1 MERPYFVTGIALTM
15 ELRHNVSV
23 VALCVTEVLQMV
35 KQALA
40 GLKVVEFG
48 SFISAPYCTKLMA
61 DMGAEVIK
69 VEQPGKG
76 DESRD
81 YGPFPDDIPHPER
94 SGLYLYLN
102 TNKLGITLKVE
113 TATGVAILKELLKE
127 ADVFVENNPPGFMQ
141 RLGMDYVKLK
151 ELNPRLIVTSIT
163 PYGQTGPYKDYKA
176 YAINCCAFGGVSQS
190 IGHHWREP
198 LTAPIS
204 QGHYQ
209 AAVSGAGATMV
220 ALLARDSTG
229 RGQHIDISE
238 ADVWATYHV
247 GFGIT
252 IYAFGVREHL
262 RKGYIGGGWT
272 YPARRVIPCKDG
284 YMVLCAPQLKQWLKF
299 LELMGTPEWTQ
310 NPRYRDR
317 HAMEDD
323 YPEEVDSLLTPWFL
337 ERTKKELFELFEKNA
352 IPFAPLYNMADEV
365 NDEHLRERKFFATVG
380 RDEVGRLKY
389 PGAAYKFSR
398 TPWSLKHPAPTL
410 GEHNEEIY
418 CGRLGYSREDLVDL
432 RRAGVI

>member
-1 MERPYFVTGIALTM
+1 MGKRAL
-15 ELRHNVSV
+15 S
-23 VALCVTEVLQMV
+23 
-35 KQALA
+35 
-40 GLKVVEFG
+40 GLKVVEYG
-48 SFISAPYCTKLMA
+48 SFVSAPYCTKLMA
-61 DMGAEVIK
+61 DVGAEVIK
-69 VEQPGKG
+69 IEEPGKG

-81 YGPFPDDIPHPER
+81 YGPFPEDVPHPER
-94 SGLYLYLN
+94 SGLFLYLN
-102 TNKLGITLKVE
+102 TNKLGITLNVRI
-113 TATGVAILKELLKE
+113 ATGKAILEELLKG
-127 ADVFVENNPPGFMQ
+127 ADVFVENNPPGQ
-141 RLGMDYVKLK
+141 ISELGIDYARIK
-151 ELNPRLIVTSIT
+151 EVNPRLIVTSIT
-163 PYGQTGPYKDYKA
+163 PYGQTGPYRDYKA

-190 IGHHWREP
+190 IGHYWREP
-198 LTAPIS
+198 LTAPLS

-220 ALLARDSTG
+220 ALLARDVTG

-252 IYAFGVREHL
+252 IYAFGVKDNL

-284 YMVLCAPQLKQWLKF
+284 YMALCAPQLKQWIKF
-299 LELMGTPEWTQ
+299 LELMGNPEWTQ

-323 YPEEVDSLLTPWFL
+323 YPEEVDALLTPWFL

-352 IPFAPLYNMADEV
+352 VPFAPLYNMADEV
-365 NDEHLRERKFFATVG
+365 SDQHLSERKFFATLDRAEAGV
-380 RDEVGRLKY
+380 LKY
-389 PGAAYKFSR
+389 PGAPYKFSK
-398 TPWSLKHPAPTL
+398 TPWSLERPAPLL

-418 CGRLGYSREDLVDL
+418 CGRQGYSKDDLVAL

>member
-1 MERPYFVTGIALTM
+1 MAKRAL
-15 ELRHNVSV
+15 S
-23 VALCVTEVLQMV
+23 
-35 KQALA
+35 
-40 GLKVVEFG
+40 GLKVVEYG
-48 SFISAPYCTKLMA
+48 SFVSASYCTKLMA

-69 VEQPGKG
+69 IEEPGKG

-81 YGPFPDDIPHPER
+81 YGPFPDDVPHPER
-94 SGLYLYLN
+94 SGLFLYLN
-102 TNKLGITLKVE
+102 TDKLGITLNVR
-113 TATGVAILKELLKE
+113 TATGKAILEELLKA
-127 ADVFVENNPPGFMQ
+127 ADVFVENNPP
-141 RLGMDYVKLK
+141 RLINEVGLDYVKLK
-151 ELNPRLIVTSIT
+151 ELNPRLIVTSLT
-163 PYGQTGPYKDYKA
+163 PFGQTGPYRDYKA

-190 IGHHWREP
+190 IGHYWREP
-198 LTAPIS
+198 LTAPLS

-220 ALLARDSTG
+220 ALLARDVTG

-252 IYAFGVREHL
+252 IYAFGVKDNL
-262 RKGYIGGGWT
+262 RKGYIVGGWT

-284 YMVLCAPQLKQWLKF
+284 YMALCAPQLKQWIKF
-299 LELMGTPEWTQ
+299 LELMGNPEWTK

-323 YPEEVDSLLTPWFL
+323 YPEEVDALLAPWFL

-352 IPFAPLYNMADEV
+352 VPFAPLYNMADEV
-365 NDEHLRERKFFATVG
+365 SDQHLSERKFFATLDRAEAGV
-380 RDEVGRLKY
+380 LKY
-389 PGAAYKFSR
+389 PGAPYKFSK
-398 TPWSLKHPAPTL
+398 TPWSLERPAPLL

-418 CGRLGYSREDLVDL
+418 CGRLGYSKEDLVAL

>member
-1 MERPYFVTGIALTM
+1 MA
-15 ELRHNVSV
+15 N
-23 VALCVTEVLQMV
+23 
-35 KQALA
+35 QALS
-40 GLKVVEFG
+40 GLKVVEYG
-48 SFISAPYCTKLMA
+48 SFVSASYCTKLMA

-69 VEQPGKG
+69 IEETSKG

-81 YGPFPDDIPHPER
+81 YGPFPDDVPHPER
-94 SGLYLYLN
+94 SGLFLYLN
-102 TNKLGITLKVE
+102 TDKLGITLNVG
-113 TATGVAILKELLKE
+113 TATGKAILEELLKA
-127 ADVFVENNPPGFMQ
+127 ADVFVENNPP
-141 RLGMDYVKLK
+141 RLISELGIDYAKLK
-151 ELNPRLIVTSIT
+151 DVNPRLIVTSIT
-163 PYGQTGPYKDYKA
+163 PYGQTGPYRDYKA

-190 IGHHWREP
+190 IGHYWREP
-198 LTAPIS
+198 LTAPLS

-220 ALLARDSTG
+220 ALLARDVTG

-252 IYAFGVREHL
+252 IYAFGVKDNL

-284 YMVLCAPQLKQWLKF
+284 YMALCAPQLKQWIKF
-299 LELMGTPEWTQ
+299 VDLMGNPEWTQ

-323 YPEEVDSLLTPWFL
+323 YPEEVDALLAPWFL

-352 IPFAPLYNMADEV
+352 VPFAPLYNMADEV
-365 NDEHLRERKFFATVG
+365 SDQHLSERKFFATLDRAEAGV
-380 RDEVGRLKY
+380 LKY
-389 PGAAYKFSR
+389 PGAPYKFSR
-398 TPWSLKHPAPTL
+398 TPWSLERPAPLL

-418 CGRLGYSREDLVDL
+418 CGRLGYSKEDLVAL

>member
-1 MERPYFVTGIALTM
+1 MK
-15 ELRHNVSV
+15 
-23 VALCVTEVLQMV
+23 
-35 KQALA
+35 KQALS
-40 GLKVVEFG
+40 GLKIVEYG
-48 SFISAPYCTKLMA
+48 RFISAPYCTKMMA

-69 VEQPGKG
+69 IEEPVRG

-81 YGPFPDDIPHPER
+81 YGPFPGDIPHPER
-94 SGLYLYLN
+94 SGLFLYLN
-102 TNKLGITLKVE
+102 TNKLGITLNVK
-113 TATGVAILKELLKE
+113 TATGLAILEELLKE
-127 ADVFVENNPPGFMQ
+127 ADVFVENNPPKLVSQ
-141 RLGMDYVKLK
+141 IVLDYVKLK

-176 YAINCCAFGGVSQS
+176 YPINCCALGGVSQS

-209 AAVSGAGATMV
+209 AGISGTAATMV
-220 ALLARDSTG
+220 AILARDVTG
-229 RGQHIDISE
+229 RGQHIDIAE

-252 IYAFGVREHL
+252 IYAFGVKDNL

-284 YMVLCAPQLKQWLKF
+284 YMTLCAPQLKQWLRF
-299 LELMGTPEWTQ
+299 LDLMGTPEWTQ

-323 YPEEVDSLLTPWFL
+323 YPEEVDALLAPWFL

-352 IPFAPLYNMADEV
+352 IPFAPLYDMADEV
-365 NDEHLRERKFFATVG
+365 NDVHLKEREFFATIYSNETG
-380 RDEVGRLKY
+380 NLKY
-389 PGAAYKFSR
+389 PGAPYKFSK
-398 TPWSLKHPAPTL
+398 TPWALNHPAPLL

-418 CGRLGYSREDLVDL
+418 CGRLGYSKKDLVDL

>member
-1 MERPYFVTGIALTM
+1 
-15 ELRHNVSV
+15 
-23 VALCVTEVLQMV
+23 MV
-35 KQALA
+35 KRALS
-40 GLKVVEFG
+40 GLKVVEYG
-48 SFISAPYCTKLMA
+48 SFVSAPYCTKLMA

-69 VEQPGKG
+69 IEEPCKG

-81 YGPFPDDIPHPER
+81 YGPFPDDVPHPER
-94 SGLYLYLN
+94 SGLFLYLN
-102 TNKLGITLKVE
+102 TDKLGITLNVR
-113 TATGVAILKELLKE
+113 TATGKAILEELLKA
-127 ADVFVENNPPGFMQ
+127 ADVFVENNPP
-141 RLGMDYVKLK
+141 RLINEVGLDYVNLK
-151 ELNPRLIVTSIT
+151 ELNPRLIVTSLT
-163 PYGQTGPYKDYKA
+163 PFGQTGPYRDYKA

-190 IGHHWREP
+190 IGHYWREP
-198 LTAPIS
+198 LTAPLS

-220 ALLARDSTG
+220 ALLARDVTG

-252 IYAFGVREHL
+252 IYAFGVKDNL

-284 YMVLCAPQLKQWLKF
+284 YMALCAPQLKQWIKF
-299 LELMGTPEWTQ
+299 LELMGNPEWTK

-323 YPEEVDSLLTPWFL
+323 YPEEVDALLAPWFL

-352 IPFAPLYNMADEV
+352 VPFAPLYNMADEV
-365 NDEHLRERKFFATVG
+365 SDQHLSERKFFATLDRAEAGV
-380 RDEVGRLKY
+380 LKY
-389 PGAAYKFSR
+389 PGAPYKFSK
-398 TPWSLKHPAPTL
+398 TPWSLERPAPLL

-418 CGRLGYSREDLVDL
+418 YGRLGYSKEDLVAL

>member
-1 MERPYFVTGIALTM
+1 MA
-15 ELRHNVSV
+15 
-23 VALCVTEVLQMV
+23 

-40 GLKVVEFG
+40 GLKVVECG

-81 YGPFPDDIPHPER
+81 YGPFPDNIPHYER
-94 SGLYLYLN
+94 SGLFLYLN
-102 TNKLGITLKVE
+102 TNKLGITLDIRTE
-113 TATGVAILKELLKE
+113 TGREILQELLKD
-127 ADVFVENNPPGFMQ
+127 ADVFVENNPPGAMEK
-141 RLGMDYVKLK
+141 LSLDYVKLRN
-151 ELNPRLIVTSIT
+151 LNPRLIVTSIT
-163 PYGQTGPYKDYKA
+163 PYGQTGPYRDYKA
-176 YAINCCAFGGVSQS
+176 YAINCCAIGGVSQS

-198 LTAPIS
+198 LTAPLS
-204 QGHYQ
+204 HGNYQ
-209 AAVSGAGATMV
+209 AAISGTGATMV
-220 ALLARDSTG
+220 ALLARDTTN

-238 ADVWATYHV
+238 TDVWATYHV

-252 IYAFGVREHL
+252 IYAFGAKDNL

-284 YMVLCAPQLKQWLKF
+284 YMALCAPQLKQWLRF
-299 LELMGTPEWTQ
+299 LELMGNPEWTK

-323 YPEEVDSLLTPWFL
+323 YPEEVDALLAPWFM

-365 NDEHLRERKFFATVG
+365 NDVHLAERRFFADVKRVETG
-380 RDEVGRLKY
+380 TLKY
-389 PGAAYKFSR
+389 PGGAYKLSR
-398 TPWSLKHPAPTL
+398 TPWALKRPAPLL

-418 CGRLGYSREDLVDL
+418 CGRLGYSKEELVAL

>member
-1 MERPYFVTGIALTM
+1 MAKRAL
-15 ELRHNVSV
+15 S
-23 VALCVTEVLQMV
+23 
-35 KQALA
+35 
-40 GLKVVEFG
+40 GLKVVEYG
-48 SFISAPYCTKLMA
+48 SFVSAPYCTKLMA
-61 DMGAEVIK
+61 DLGAEVVK
-69 VEQPGKG
+69 VEEPGKG

-81 YGPFPDDIPHPER
+81 YGPFPDDVPHHER
-94 SGLYLYLN
+94 SGLFLYLN
-102 TNKLGITLKVE
+102 TNKLGITLNVR
-113 TATGVAILKELLKE
+113 TATGKAILEELLKR
-127 ADVFVENNPPGFMQ
+127 ADVFVENNPPKLMNEVG
-141 RLGMDYVKLK
+141 LDYVKLR
-151 ELNPRLIVTSIT
+151 ELNPRLIVTSLT
-163 PYGQTGPYKDYKA
+163 PFGQTGPYRDYKA

-190 IGHHWREP
+190 IGYYWREP
-198 LTAPIS
+198 LTAPLS

-220 ALLARDSTG
+220 ALLARDVTG

-252 IYAFGVREHL
+252 IYAFGVKDNL

-284 YMVLCAPQLKQWLKF
+284 YMALCAPQLKQWIKF
-299 LELMGTPEWTQ
+299 LELMGNPEWTK

-323 YPEEVDSLLTPWFL
+323 YPEEVDALLAPWFL

-352 IPFAPLYNMADEV
+352 VPFAPLYNMADEV
-365 NDEHLRERKFFATVG
+365 SDQHLSERKFFATLDRAEAGV
-380 RDEVGRLKY
+380 LKY
-389 PGAAYKFSR
+389 PGAPYKFSK
-398 TPWSLKHPAPTL
+398 TPWSLERPAPLL
-410 GEHNEEIY
+410 GEHNEAIY
-418 CGRLGYSREDLVDL
+418 CGRLGYLKEDLVAL